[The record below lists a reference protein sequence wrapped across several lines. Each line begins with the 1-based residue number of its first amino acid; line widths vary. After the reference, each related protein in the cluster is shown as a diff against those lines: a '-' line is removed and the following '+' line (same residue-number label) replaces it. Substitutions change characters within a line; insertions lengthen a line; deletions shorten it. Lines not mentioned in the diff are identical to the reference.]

1 MEVIDAK
8 TIPTNRLND
17 AYVAAARGRE
27 IAGLLTPG
35 EIVAAWKRIAAAE
48 GEKRRQAETQ
58 RQLAALNGPPPLV
71 GAERTQ
77 MIAAVR
83 TGAITA
89 GRFNPA
95 GDHALRLVRSVEG
108 DKAKG
113 DEPVDKEA

>member
-48 GEKRRQAETQ
+48 GEARRQNEQ
-58 RQLAALNGPPPLV
+58 RRQLAGIGGEPPLR
-71 GAERTQ
+71 GAELRQ
-77 MIAAVR
+77 MISAVR

-89 GRFNPA
+89 GRFNAA
-95 GDHALRLVRSVEG
+95 GDHALKLVRTVEG
-108 DKAKG
+108 DAPEVV
-113 DEPVDKEA
+113 DSIDKEV